1 MKLLIVDT
9 QNTRSFINVESDNS
23 CDWQYHSGVASNI
36 FQITYELVTNPNKTL
51 KGFVLKTNV

>member
-23 CDWQYHSGVASNI
+23 CDWQYHSGVASNT
-36 FQITYELVTNPNKTL
+36 FQIVFELVTKPNKTL
-51 KGFVLKTNV
+51 NELDLKTNV